1 MCSADDDC
9 ANSDLHLYHLTP
21 YTFARAGLKA
31 FCRGLQAWPHKCL
44 VYFMERFQSRSPG
57 TTSHAITVEGLMS
70 VSFWRCPP
78 VPASRCVCSD
88 GMQIG
93 RVVNR
98 LSNDA
103 ANSASSDGDHSDRER
118 VQWYLAPTD
127 CPEFKVGSC

>member
-1 MCSADDDC
+1 
-9 ANSDLHLYHLTP
+9 
-21 YTFARAGLKA
+21 
-31 FCRGLQAWPHKCL
+31 
-44 VYFMERFQSRSPG
+44 
-57 TTSHAITVEGLMS
+57 MS